1 MKLLIA
7 GYRSITDFDL
17 ERLIPKETEFII
29 CGGAGGID
37 RLAEQYADKHK
48 ISKLVL
54 QPEYAKY
61 GKGAPLKRNETMVD
75 LADSV
80 LIVWDGFSKG
90 TKYTM
95 EYAKRAGKTLT
106 VITLK

>member
-7 GYRSITDFDL
+7 GSRSITDLDP

-37 RLAEQYADKHK
+37 RLAE
-48 ISKLVL
+48 
-54 QPEYAKY
+54 
-61 GKGAPLKRNETMVD
+61 
-75 LADSV
+75 
-80 LIVWDGFSKG
+80 
-90 TKYTM
+90 
-95 EYAKRAGKTLT
+95 RAGKTLT